1 MGSSFKGVDLFG
13 SGPHRFASGR
23 EGEQIVASYLL
34 GGSDA
39 GGVAIGLVDVE
50 VRVRGRLVAASES
63 GLWARRD
70 ALTSMIEHPP
80 EPGTLIDSRGRS
92 WEDMS
97 LVGFVPEDRTDRGR
111 VFSLGYECI
120 FRRLP

>member
-13 SGPHRFASGR
+13 SGPHRFMSGR
-23 EGEQIVASYLL
+23 EGEQVVASYLL

-50 VRVRGRLVAASES
+50 VKVRGRLVASSES
-63 GLWARRD
+63 SLWEKRE
-70 ALTSMIEHPP
+70 ALRSMISHPP
-80 EPGTLIDSRGRS
+80 EPGPLIDGRGRQ
-92 WEDMS
+92 WDDMS
-97 LVGFVPEDRTDRGR
+97 FVGFIPEDRTDRGR
-111 VFSLGYECI
+111 VVSLGYECI